1 MIPLKPKGNSRRSK
15 VRYEPNDREAVKN
28 QYRTARAEIGFAES
42 RVRELLKLGCRTQG
56 IQDAVRQSRI
66 AGTLEH
72 NTKNL
77 NARQLQ
83 SFASDLLD
91 KLFNLEQEIV
101 RNNERKTWDKDL
113 RLIYVYEATALA
125 KYAEQLDEAELTVHH
140 DGLILSRKSA
150 TTRYNLDR
158 EGLNACLCD
167 VLNYAREDELRHK
180 RTEEIF
186 DAGGFSSYITANT
199 RARNLIA
206 AERFASLIQS
216 TPIYTAPKASPKSK
230 RKKKK
235 RKK

>member
-28 QYRTARAEIGFAES
+28 QYYTARTEIGFVES
-42 RVRELLKLGCRTQG
+42 RVRELVKLGHCARG
-56 IQDAVRQSRI
+56 IQEAVQQSHI
-66 AGTLEH
+66 TGTLAH
-72 NTKNL
+72 NTRGL

-83 SFASDLLD
+83 NFASDLLT

-140 DGLILSRKSA
+140 DGLTLSRKSA
-150 TTRYNLDR
+150 MAHYNLDR

-167 VLNYAREDELRHK
+167 VLNSAREDELRRK

-206 AERFASLIQS
+206 AERFAKLTQS
-216 TPIYTAPKASPKSK
+216 TPIYIAPKASPKSK

-235 RKK
+235 RRK